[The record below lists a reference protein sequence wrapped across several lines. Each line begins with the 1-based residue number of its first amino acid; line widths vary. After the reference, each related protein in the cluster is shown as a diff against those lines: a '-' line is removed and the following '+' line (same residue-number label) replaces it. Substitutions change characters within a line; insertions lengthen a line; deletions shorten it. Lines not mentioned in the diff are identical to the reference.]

1 MYCGLGAGWI
11 SELKISDKH
20 TIRDQLPLEFQMKI
34 GLGYDWWFKMG
45 IQNGQRENT
54 VPFAEWVHAPVG
66 LQPVLIKTIYV
77 FKELCH
83 NDGGG
88 VIWDLAQLVVMLRF
102 GYPPEI

>member
-66 LQPVLIKTIYV
+66 LQPVLIKLYIS
-77 FKELCH
+77 
-83 NDGGG
+83 
-88 VIWDLAQLVVMLRF
+88 LRSYATMM
-102 GYPPEI
+102 GEGSSGI